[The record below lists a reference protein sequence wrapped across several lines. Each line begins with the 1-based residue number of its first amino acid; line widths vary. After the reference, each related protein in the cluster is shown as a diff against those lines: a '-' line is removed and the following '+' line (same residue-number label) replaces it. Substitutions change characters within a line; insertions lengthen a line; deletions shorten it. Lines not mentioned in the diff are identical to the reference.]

1 MESVHLFPFMLP
13 GAKGPLADMYRRL
26 TRLMVAA
33 GTDEQDA
40 EARTAL
46 TVGLAKMARSDRL
59 VGSLFILYTYLVLQ
73 SLFLSIVVIAHLV
86 SVTTNF
92 VCSPE
97 QRQ

>member
-1 MESVHLFPFMLP
+1 MLP

-40 EARTAL
+40 QARTAL